1 MPTTKAKQDK
11 TKTMLA
17 IQEEYRAIRKMVISA
32 AHRADPRAAQEILNS
47 ARTALTVNQK
57 NHIEFIRDYNS
68 RLLRRAKGLID
79 IDDKAYA
86 LIEAVI
92 DGLKDL
98 NNVGKLE

>member
-1 MPTTKAKQDK
+1 MPTTKAKQQR
-11 TKTMLA
+11 TNTMLQ

-32 AHRADPRAAQEILNS
+32 AHREDAKAAQDVLNQ
-47 ARTALTVNQK
+47 ARTALAVNREA
-57 NHIEFIRDYNS
+57 HIEFIRDHNS

-79 IDDKAYA
+79 IDNEAYA